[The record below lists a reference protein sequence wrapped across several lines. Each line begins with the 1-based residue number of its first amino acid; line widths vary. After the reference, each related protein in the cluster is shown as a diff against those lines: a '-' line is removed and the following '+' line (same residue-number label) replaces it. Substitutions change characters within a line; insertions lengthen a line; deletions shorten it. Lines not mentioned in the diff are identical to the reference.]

1 MKKLLLVTLATALM
15 LPTYAAAQVEVGT
28 RAFGF
33 DIMANGGT
41 LTGVS
46 IPGGGIFLGPTAYL
60 MAFPSPNIMVGPE
73 VNFNVLSGG
82 GSTITTIG
90 AAGWVGYLFTPA
102 ANSAYLAGNIALQF
116 ASVSGGGSNTEFAA
130 GGAVG
135 YRAVVSQHVAV
146 GVEGGYRRWFDLKI
160 NEIVISLKLGVVFP

>member
-28 RAFGF
+28 RAFGI
-33 DIMANGGT
+33 DIMTNGGT

-73 VNFNVLSGG
+73 VNFDVLSSGG
-82 GSTITTIG
+82 ITATTIG
-90 AAGWVGYLFTPA
+90 AADGLAICSPPRQTRPIWPATSHYNSSPSVGVQTLNLLPA
-102 ANSAYLAGNIALQF
+102 GPLGIERWSFNMWR
-116 ASVSGGGSNTEFAA
+116 SVSRGGFGAGS
-130 GGAVG
+130 
-135 YRAVVSQHVAV
+135 
-146 GVEGGYRRWFDLKI
+146 I
-160 NEIVISLKLGVVFP
+160 